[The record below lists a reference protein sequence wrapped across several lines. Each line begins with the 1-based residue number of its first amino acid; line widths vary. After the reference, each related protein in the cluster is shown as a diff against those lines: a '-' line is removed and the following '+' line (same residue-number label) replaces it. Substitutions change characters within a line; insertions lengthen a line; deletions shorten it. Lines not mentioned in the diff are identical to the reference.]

1 VGIDIHQS
9 IKPRVD
15 PRKYIDIAGA
25 TGVPLLNHVDVS
37 KQIVHDG
44 SDDLLDDDF
53 DMDQLNQLADNII
66 NQNTTPTSSNEMP
79 KTPSETTEKRAPKT
93 KAAKKPA
100 EPKPKKPTKAK
111 RARDTGAS
119 SQKTKRQKKNVPKK
133 NEPKENDI
141 VVQSKESD
149 MTVQSKE
156 SAFKTAESKENELKT
171 AMPKENKLE
180 QRENKKHELIEIECE
195 QNKSNSMKDECKIDL
210 FGNVIMP
217 RDKISDDDTIF
228 TNEDDYYFDN
238 DNMDHC
244 CDSLLFW
251 LEKNI
256 VIVSDSQ

>member
-15 PRKYIDIAGA
+15 PRKYIGIAGA

-37 KQIVHDG
+37 KQNMHDG

-53 DMDQLNQLADNII
+53 DMDQLNQLADSII
-66 NQNTTPTSSNEMP
+66 NQNTTPTSSNEIP
-79 KTPSETTEKRAPKT
+79 KTPSETTEKGAPKT

-133 NEPKENDI
+133 KEPKDNDMA
-141 VVQSKESD
+141 VQSKES
-149 MTVQSKE
+149 
-156 SAFKTAESKENELKT
+156 ELKT
-171 AMPKENKLE
+171 AELKEDKLE
-180 QRENKKHELIEIECE
+180 QSEKKKHELIEIDCE
-195 QNKSNSMKDECKIDL
+195 QNKSNGLKDECKVDL

-217 RDKISDDDTIF
+217 RDNIADDDTIF
-228 TNEDDYYFDN
+228 TNEDGHYFDN

-251 LEKNI
+251 LEKNV